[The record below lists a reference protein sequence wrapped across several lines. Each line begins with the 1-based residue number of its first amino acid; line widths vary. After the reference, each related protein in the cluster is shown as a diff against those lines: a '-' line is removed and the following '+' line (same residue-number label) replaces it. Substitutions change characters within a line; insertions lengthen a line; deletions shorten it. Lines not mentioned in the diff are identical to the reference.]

1 MTLPKLATT
10 LPLLHSDDATLRS
23 QAVITLGQ
31 LGDEQAIAAL
41 CQTLLN
47 DSNLEFAATQQMP
60 SANSPA
66 LKLRSPI
73 KPINKIPPHSIRL
86 SSHKSQTQQT

>member
-1 MTLPKLATT
+1 MTSPKLATI

-47 DSNLEFAATQQMP
+47 DSNPEVRSNTADALGKLAPPQPAIAYQTHKQNP
-60 SANSPA
+60 SSQNPTF
-66 LKLRSPI
+66 
-73 KPINKIPPHSIRL
+73 KP
-86 SSHKSQTQQT
+86 